1 MIGLVKFV
9 AVAIFVG
16 CSFCWVCAGNPYDMS
31 GHFWPSRDT
40 AKGASDSI
48 RFIRYTPAYPPPPS
62 PYEVFCALHTHD
74 TYCTLL
80 IGCNNSFL
88 PLGASFGAIAASV
101 LMKNLDSTDRYMFPI
116 WLCSTGCSAP
126 AYFSLYTRKLLGK
139 IEMDSIPAIDELPV
153 IDEKY
158 FVYNAPENEFRDE
171 KSERPKTIPAGFHNP
186 SLAIVSEDRMNFN
199 ETMSNVGKGLC
210 YGSIA
215 AAILTGGTIPVVCEK
230 HGTH

>member
-1 MIGLVKFV
+1 MAGFVKFI

-16 CSFCWVCAGNPYDMS
+16 CSFCLVCAGNPYDMS

-40 AKGASDSI
+40 AKEDSKLRI
-48 RFIRYTPAYPPPPS
+48 TSYTPAYPPPPS

-88 PLGASFGAIAASV
+88 PLGASFGSIAANV
-101 LMKNLDSTDRYMFPI
+101 LMKNLDSADRYMFPI

-126 AYFSLYTRKLLGK
+126 AYFSLYARKLLGR
-139 IEMDSIPAIDELPV
+139 IEMDSIPAVDELPV

-158 FVYNAPENEFRDE
+158 FVYKAPENEFRDE
-171 KSERPKTIPAGFHNP
+171 KPERPKTIPAGFHNP
-186 SLAIVSEDRMNFN
+186 SIVIGSEERMNVN
-199 ETMSNVGKGLC
+199 ETMSKVGKGLC

-215 AAILTGGTIPVVCEK
+215 AMILSAGNVPILCE
-230 HGTH
+230 

>member
-1 MIGLVKFV
+1 MAGFVKFI
-9 AVAIFVG
+9 AVAILVG
-16 CSFCWVCAGNPYDMS
+16 CSFCLVCAGNPYDMS

-40 AKGASDSI
+40 AKESDFERGA
-48 RFIRYTPAYPPPPS
+48 RYFPPQLLYI
-62 PYEVFCALHTHD
+62 PYEKKS
-74 TYCTLL
+74 CTLL
-80 IGCNNSFL
+80 FGGNNTFL
-88 PLGASFGAIAASV
+88 PLGASFGTIAANV
-101 LMKNLDSTDRYMFPI
+101 LMKKLDSTDRLVFPV
-116 WLCSTGCSAP
+116 WYCGFVYP
-126 AYFSLYTRKLLGK
+126 HDSLYARKLLGR

-186 SLAIVSEDRMNFN
+186 TILIGSEDRTNVN
-199 ETMSNVGKGLC
+199 EAMSKVEKGLC

-215 AAILTGGTIPVVCEK
+215 AMILSGGNVPILCEQ